1 MKKILGIGNALVD
14 VLVEINDESIFNKFG
29 LKKGGME
36 MISADLKNEI
46 HKEIKGFKQTVVSGG
61 STSNT
66 IYGLAQLGAPAGYIG
81 KIGNDEIGVFFK
93 KDMEKIGVKTYLTY
107 SGIDTGIATTFI
119 SQDGER
125 TFATYLGAAATQVPE
140 ELSEQIFSQY
150 DIIHVEGYL
159 IFNRDLILNICKLA
173 KKCGL
178 KISMDMASYNLV
190 EVMHPLVNE
199 LLRDYVDIIFANEE
213 EAFAFTGKKECE
225 ALEVLSSYCP
235 VSVVKLGAE
244 GSLAK
249 INGETTII
257 PAVKAQCKDTTGAGD
272 IFGSGFLYGLTND
285 YSITETGGLA
295 SKLGAKCV
303 ETIGARIERIDKVKQ
318 IPFSQFQRYM
328 FS

>member
-36 MISADLKNEI
+36 MISADLKKEI
-46 HKEIKGFKQTVVSGG
+46 HREIHGFKQTVASGG

-66 IYGLAQLGAPAGYIG
+66 IYGLAQLGAPTGYIG
-81 KIGNDEIGVFFK
+81 KIGNDETGAFFK
-93 KDMEKIGVKTYLTY
+93 KDMEKIGVNTHLSY
-107 SGIDTGIATTFI
+107 SKIDTGIATTFI
-119 SQDGER
+119 TKGGER
-125 TFATYLGAAATQVPE
+125 TFATYLGAAATQTPDD
-140 ELSEQIFSQY
+140 LNEQIFSQY

-190 EVMHPLVNE
+190 EAMHPLVDE

-213 EAFAFTGKKECE
+213 EAFAFTGKKERE

-249 INGETTII
+249 VHGETTTI
-257 PAVKAQCKDTTGAGD
+257 PAVKAHCKDTTGAGD
-272 IFGSGFLYGLTND
+272 IFAAGFLYGLINN
-285 YSITETGGLA
+285 YPIPETGALA

-303 ETIGARIERIDKVKQ
+303 ETIGARIIH
-318 IPFSQFQRYM
+318 
-328 FS
+328 